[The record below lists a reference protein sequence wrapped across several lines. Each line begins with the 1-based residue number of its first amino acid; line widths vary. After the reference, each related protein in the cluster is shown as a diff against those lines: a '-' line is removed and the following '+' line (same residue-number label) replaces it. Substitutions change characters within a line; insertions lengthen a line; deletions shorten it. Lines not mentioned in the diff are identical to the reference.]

1 MIYNHTLENFN
12 KESRCSNENHM
23 VAPYMY
29 NCTALEISKYRFGGG
44 GVRECLNSDKKL
56 CWAEKMPSS
65 NTLLKHIRESSIAD
79 KAASQKDDKLY

>member
-1 MIYNHTLENFN
+1 
-12 KESRCSNENHM
+12 
-23 VAPYMY
+23 MY
-29 NCTALEISKYRFGGG
+29 VHVQLLKSANIGLGEGGYG
-44 GVRECLNSDKKL
+44 ECLNSDKKL